1 MELNISL
8 LVGLKNNLDYTKNF
22 YETTRELYPTVEICF
37 ASYGSTDGTH
47 EWLNNLHDEN
57 VNFFI
62 SDESKTF
69 SDTFNKCVQIATKK
83 YVVFLHNDIV
93 LASGF
98 LENLL
103 IRLNTNNI
111 VSYTTVEPPIFSDHE
126 RPGKIIRD
134 FGDSLETFKK
144 DDFRTFAKEVSDKYS
159 LYIAQGA
166 TFFMSFPKDV
176 YVKMGGM
183 DNVFNPM
190 FSEDDDLI
198 LRLTL
203 QNLNIFTAL
212 GAVCYHFVSK
222 TSRFSEEYKERTKE
236 IENQSGRNFLRKWGT
251 RSFQNIKKFDC
262 CYRIANCSPDILRMI
277 EPLATRIYVDK
288 SIIDSYIQSEQPKTK
303 YNLKERILDYDAV
316 TSDDDIVVEFDA
328 NMLEQK
334 NLNTISNM
342 QNILS
347 GIGVG
352 NEGSYELDGIFKV
365 IANRIQSK
373 EQSLINLK

>member
-37 ASYGSTDGTH
+37 VSYGSTDGTH
-47 EWLNNLHDEN
+47 EWLVNLEDTN
-57 VNFFI
+57 VNYYF
-62 SDESKTF
+62 SEESKTF
-69 SDTFNKCVQIATKK
+69 SDTYNKCVEISTKN

-93 LASGF
+93 LAPNF

-111 VSYTTVEPPIFSDHE
+111 VGYTTVEPPIFSDHE
-126 RPGKIIRD
+126 RPGKIIKD
-134 FGDSLETFKK
+134 FGDDIESFNK
-144 DDFRTFAKEVSDKYS
+144 DEFRKFAKDVSNQYS
-159 LYIAQGA
+159 RYITQGV

-183 DNVFNPM
+183 DNIFSPM

-198 LRLTL
+198 LRFTI
-203 QNLNIFTAL
+203 QNLNLFTSL

-236 IENQSGRNFLRKWGT
+236 IENASGRNFLRKWGT
-251 RSFQNIKKFDC
+251 RSFKEIKRYNC
-262 CYRIANCSPDILRMI
+262 SYRISNCTPEILRMI
-277 EPLATRIYVDK
+277 EPLATRIYVNKD
-288 SIIDSYIQSEQPKTK
+288 IIDNYIQVEQPKTK
-303 YNLKERILDYDAV
+303 YNLSARVLPYD
-316 TSDDDIVVEFDA
+316 TIKDDCVIVDFDA
-328 NMLEQK
+328 NNLQQS

-342 QNILS
+342 QAILN
-347 GIGVG
+347 GIP
-352 NEGSYELDGIFKV
+352 EGSVGTYELDGIFKV
-365 IANRIQSK
+365 IVKRLESLERVLVNRK
-373 EQSLINLK
+373 